1 MTFLIS
7 LLVAIFFV
15 SPPWS
20 WVVLAAGVLFEVGES
35 YLFMRWSRRR
45 RAAVGT
51 EVLVGRRA
59 IVSVACR
66 PEGQVRIA
74 GEIWRAHCDAGA
86 DVGDAVVVREVDGLM
101 LVVEPA

>member
-1 MTFLIS
+1 MIFLVS
-7 LLVAIFFV
+7 LVIAVFLV

-20 WVVLAAGVLFEVGES
+20 WIILTVGVVLEVGES

-45 RAAVGT
+45 KAAVGT
-51 EVLVGRRA
+51 DVLVGGKA
-59 IVSVACR
+59 TVSVACR

-74 GEIWRAHCDAGA
+74 GEIWRARCDAGA
-86 DVGDAVVVREVDGLM
+86 DVGDEVVVREVDGLM

>member
-1 MTFLIS
+1 MMFLIS
-7 LLVAIFFV
+7 LVVAIFVV

-20 WVVLAAGVLFEVGES
+20 WVVLAVGVFLEVGES

-45 RAAVGT
+45 GAAVGT

-66 PEGQVRIA
+66 PDGQVRVA

-86 DVGDAVVVREVDGLM
+86 DVGDAVVVRAVDGLV
-101 LVVEPA
+101 LVVDPV

>member
-1 MTFLIS
+1 MIFLIS
-7 LLVAIFFV
+7 LVLAIFVV

-20 WVVLAAGVLFEVGES
+20 WVVLAAGVLLEVGES

-45 RAAVGT
+45 STAVGT

-59 IVSVACR
+59 IVSVECR

-74 GEIWRAHCDAGA
+74 GEIWQARCDAGA
-86 DVGDAVVVREVDGLM
+86 DVGDAVVVRKVDGLV
-101 LVVEPA
+101 LVVEPV